1 MFEQMMVKIV
11 DKLVSM
17 LTTPED
23 LIFTI
28 CLLGFG
34 TVLIREWQ
42 KSLKKNE
49 EPKKENV
56 PLCPLT
62 KLPAK
67 CHDIPEV
74 IVELK
79 KISADNKDIQNRTSK
94 LMNIVSKEFEG
105 RWDRYLYD
113 RDISPKDDDVRID
126 EE

>member
-1 MFEQMMVKIV
+1 MIEQTILKIV

-42 KSLKKNE
+42 KSSKKNE
-49 EPKKENV
+49 DLKKEGV

-62 KLPAK
+62 NQPAK

-79 KISADNKDIQNRTSK
+79 KISSDNKDIQNRTSK

-113 RDISPKDDDVRID
+113 KDLSAKDDDVRIED
-126 EE
+126 